1 MPQAVDA
8 EGGDGGGAR
17 QAHQVQGVQ
26 VVAERVQPRADAGDA
41 RVRVV
46 FAAVQGEGV
55 QGEGGEVYQ
64 QPFAAGAVVLVVAA
78 EDEQQ
83 RVERQPGEGEA
94 AGVAPVE
101 AA

>member
-1 MPQAVDA
+1 M
-8 EGGDGGGAR
+8 
-17 QAHQVQGVQ
+17 
-26 VVAERVQPRADAGDA
+26 QPRADAGDA

-55 QGEGGEVYQ
+55 QGKGGEVHQ
-64 QPFAAGAVVLVVAA
+64 QPFAAGGKGGVVVVA
-78 EDEQQ
+78 EDEEQ